1 MRAPIKTVDAYIAAA
16 PKPAQAMMKQIR
28 SAIKSV
34 APKTNERISYA
45 IPFYEYK
52 SPGYKG
58 RLAYYGA
65 FKSHVSMFVVPEKVS
80 ASLAKQ
86 LKRYRVA
93 KSTLRFPL
101 GTKVPV
107 TLIKRLIKLR
117 MKEIDANLK
126 KNA

>member
-1 MRAPIKTVDAYIAAA
+1 MKAPIKTVDAYIAAA
-16 PKPAQAMMKQIR
+16 PKPAQVMMKQIR
-28 SAIKSV
+28 AAIKSV

-58 RLAYYGA
+58 RLAYFGA
-65 FKSHVSMFVVPEKVS
+65 FKSHVSMFVVPEKISPALV
-80 ASLAKQ
+80 KEVQ
-86 LKRYRVA
+86 QYKVA
-93 KSTLRFPL
+93 KSTLRFPI

-107 TLIKRLIKLR
+107 ALIKKLIKLR

-126 KNA
+126 KSV